1 MSFSITNKLVLISI
15 TAVASVVAVVIAL
28 SYINSSTLIE
38 NKVRNEILPARIQAI
53 TAELQKELQPLLT
66 MSIGMSSDLE
76 KMPQVN
82 TGAATAEDD
91 QKIVEYLTS
100 VKNVYNTSAAFFAS
114 SISERYYVYTRFLKV
129 LSKDNEK
136 DRWFY
141 DLIESRKP
149 YLFNLDL
156 DENTGMLSVFLN
168 YMVKDHNGRLLG
180 VAGVGNSLENLTNRI
195 NSFNQS
201 DTGKVYLVNERGE
214 IVLGGGD
221 KKAKTIYSDNSVV
234 MKRILDSRDFEIHRI
249 VRNGESYIAGS
260 YYISNIGWHMLMEIS
275 EAAVLKDA
283 GRLAIMAVIIC
294 LVCIPLFS
302 LLLAVLV
309 RRIMRP
315 LRIIS
320 KQLLELDGD
329 LTFRADYAE
338 KKDEIG
344 AIARGVNSFIEK
356 LQNLI
361 VGSKETSE
369 QMYELSQNI
378 EKSSETAAVSLDRQK
393 QSTDAFVESIS
404 QLSQSAS
411 GMALNAEEVAKTTN
425 DAAEVTN
432 RGTEQVKIMIG
443 SMNNVTQR
451 VDTAVLK
458 VGALNEA
465 AQQIKMILSVISS
478 ISEKTSLLALNA
490 AIEAARA
497 GDAGRGF
504 AVVADEIRT
513 LATRTKNSTVE
524 ISQVIG
530 ELQDSTSEL
539 NCFMLESQTDTKET
553 MEIASQTALLL
564 KEIADLTGRINGMI
578 TQMSATAEEQ
588 SVVTGTLSEQSGEI
602 ARINDE
608 IHRLL
613 IDQSRKFMLQQ
624 EYASRQKEHLDIFT
638 V

>member
-114 SISERYYVYTRFLKV
+114 SISERYYVYTKFLKV

-602 ARINDE
+602 AKINDE

>member
-28 SYINSSTLIE
+28 SYINSSTLLE

>member
-66 MSIGMSSDLE
+66 MSIGMSSELE

-393 QSTDAFVESIS
+393 KSTDAFVESIS

-608 IHRLL
+608 IHSLL

>member
-588 SVVTGTLSEQSGEI
+588 SVVTGALSEQSGEI
-602 ARINDE
+602 AKINDE
-608 IHRLL
+608 IHSLL

-624 EYASRQKEHLDIFT
+624 EYASRQKEHLDIFP

>member
-28 SYINSSTLIE
+28 SYINSSTLLE

-82 TGAATAEDD
+82 TGVATAEDD

-100 VKNVYNTSAAFFAS
+100 VKNAYNTSAAFFAS

-283 GRLAIMAVIIC
+283 GRLAIIAVIIC

-393 QSTDAFVESIS
+393 KSTDAFVESIS

-602 ARINDE
+602 AKINDE

-624 EYASRQKEHLDIFT
+624 EYASRQKELLDIFT

>member
-378 EKSSETAAVSLDRQK
+378 EKSSETATVSLDRQK
-393 QSTDAFVESIS
+393 KSTDAFVESIS

-602 ARINDE
+602 AKINDE
-608 IHRLL
+608 IHSLL

>member
-114 SISERYYVYTRFLKV
+114 SISERYYVYTKFLKV

-504 AVVADEIRT
+504 AVVADEIRN

-602 ARINDE
+602 AKINDE
-608 IHRLL
+608 IHSLL

>member
-1 MSFSITNKLVLISI
+1 MSFSITNKLVLISV

-393 QSTDAFVESIS
+393 QSTDAFVESIF

-608 IHRLL
+608 IHSLL

>member
-28 SYINSSTLIE
+28 SYINSSTLLE
-38 NKVRNEILPARIQAI
+38 NNVRKEILPAKIQAI

-66 MSIGMSSDLE
+66 MSIGMSSVLE

-168 YMVKDHNGRLLG
+168 YMVKDQNGRLLG
-180 VAGVGNSLENLTNRI
+180 VAGVGNSLEKLTNRI

-201 DTGKVYLVNERGE
+201 DTGKVYLINERGE
-214 IVLGGGD
+214 IVLGGGE
-221 KKAKTIYSDNSVV
+221 KKAKTIYSDDSAV
-234 MKRILDSRDFEIHRI
+234 MKKILDSRDFEIHRI

-260 YYISNIGWHMLMEIS
+260 YYISNIGWYMLMEIPKT
-275 EAAVLKDA
+275 AVLKDVS
-283 GRLAIMAVIIC
+283 RLAIMAVIIC

-315 LRIIS
+315 IRIIS

-338 KKDEIG
+338 KNDEIG

-425 DAAEVTN
+425 DAADVTN

-524 ISQVIG
+524 ISQVIS

-564 KEIADLTGRINGMI
+564 KEIADLTVRINGMI

-588 SVVTGTLSEQSGEI
+588 SVVTGTLSEQAGEI

-608 IHRLL
+608 IRSLL
-613 IDQSRKFMLQQ
+613 MDQGRKFLMQQ
-624 EYASRQKEHLDIFT
+624 EFTSQQKEHLDIFT

>member
-602 ARINDE
+602 AKINDE

>member
-378 EKSSETAAVSLDRQK
+378 EKSSETATVSLDRQK
-393 QSTDAFVESIS
+393 KSTDAFVESIS

-432 RGTEQVKIMIG
+432 RGSEQVKIMIG

-608 IHRLL
+608 IHSLL

>member
-114 SISERYYVYTRFLKV
+114 SISERYYVYTKFLKV

-393 QSTDAFVESIS
+393 KSTDAFVESIS

-608 IHRLL
+608 IHSLL

>member
-114 SISERYYVYTRFLKV
+114 SISERYYVYTKFLKV

-608 IHRLL
+608 IHSLL

>member
-1 MSFSITNKLVLISI
+1 MSFSITNKLVLISV

-393 QSTDAFVESIS
+393 KSTDAFVESIS

>member
-114 SISERYYVYTRFLKV
+114 SISERYYVYTKFLKV

-393 QSTDAFVESIS
+393 KSTDAFVESIS

-588 SVVTGTLSEQSGEI
+588 SVVTGTLSEQSREI

>member
-1 MSFSITNKLVLISI
+1 MSFSITNKLVLISV

-114 SISERYYVYTRFLKV
+114 SISERYYVYTKFLKV

-393 QSTDAFVESIS
+393 KSTDAFVESIS

-602 ARINDE
+602 AKINDE

>member
-114 SISERYYVYTRFLKV
+114 SISERYYVYTKFLKV

-588 SVVTGTLSEQSGEI
+588 SVVTGALSEQSGEI

>member
-1 MSFSITNKLVLISI
+1 MSFSITNKLVLISV

-378 EKSSETAAVSLDRQK
+378 EKSSETATVSLDRQK
-393 QSTDAFVESIS
+393 KSTDAFVESIS

-432 RGTEQVKIMIG
+432 RGSEQVKIMIG

>member
-114 SISERYYVYTRFLKV
+114 SISERYYVYTKFLKV

-393 QSTDAFVESIS
+393 KSTDAFVESIS

-588 SVVTGTLSEQSGEI
+588 SVVTRTLSEQSGEI

>member
-114 SISERYYVYTRFLKV
+114 SISERYYVYTKFLKV

-393 QSTDAFVESIS
+393 KSTDAFVESIS

>member
-114 SISERYYVYTRFLKV
+114 SISERYYVYTKFLKV

-393 QSTDAFVESIS
+393 KSTDAFVESIF

-602 ARINDE
+602 AKINDE
-608 IHRLL
+608 IHSLL

>member
-114 SISERYYVYTRFLKV
+114 SISERYYVYTKFLKV

-393 QSTDAFVESIS
+393 QSTDAFVESIF

-588 SVVTGTLSEQSGEI
+588 SVVTGTLSEQSREI

>member
-114 SISERYYVYTRFLKV
+114 SISERYYVYTKFLKV

-378 EKSSETAAVSLDRQK
+378 EKSSETVTVSLDRQK

-602 ARINDE
+602 AKINDE
-608 IHRLL
+608 IHSLL

>member
-114 SISERYYVYTRFLKV
+114 SISERYYVYTKFLKV

-393 QSTDAFVESIS
+393 QSTDAFVESIF

>member
-393 QSTDAFVESIS
+393 KSTDAFVESIS

-564 KEIADLTGRINGMI
+564 KEIADLTGKINGMI

-588 SVVTGTLSEQSGEI
+588 SVVTGALSEQSGEI
-602 ARINDE
+602 AKINDE
-608 IHRLL
+608 IHSLL

>member
-588 SVVTGTLSEQSGEI
+588 SVVTGTLSEQSREI

>member
-114 SISERYYVYTRFLKV
+114 SISERYYVYTKFLKV

-588 SVVTGTLSEQSGEI
+588 SVVTGALSEQSGEI
-602 ARINDE
+602 AKINDE

>member
-1 MSFSITNKLVLISI
+1 MSFSITNKLVLISV

>member
-393 QSTDAFVESIS
+393 KSTDAFVESIS

-602 ARINDE
+602 AKINDE
-608 IHRLL
+608 IHSLL

>member
-28 SYINSSTLIE
+28 LYINSSTLLE

-82 TGAATAEDD
+82 AGVATAEDD

-260 YYISNIGWHMLMEIS
+260 YYISNIGWHMLMEIP

-608 IHRLL
+608 IRTLL
-613 IDQSRKFMLQQ
+613 MDQGRKFLMQQ
-624 EYASRQKEHLDIFT
+624 EYAFRQKEHLDIFT

>member
-1 MSFSITNKLVLISI
+1 MSFSITNKLVLISV

-393 QSTDAFVESIS
+393 QSTDAFVESIF

-602 ARINDE
+602 AKINDE
-608 IHRLL
+608 IHSLL

>member
-114 SISERYYVYTRFLKV
+114 SISERYYVYTKFLKV

-393 QSTDAFVESIS
+393 QSTDAFVESIF

-588 SVVTGTLSEQSGEI
+588 SVVTGALSEQSGEI
-602 ARINDE
+602 AKINDE

>member
-378 EKSSETAAVSLDRQK
+378 EKSSETATVSLDRQK
-393 QSTDAFVESIS
+393 KSTDAFVESIS

-564 KEIADLTGRINGMI
+564 KEIADLTGRINAMI
-578 TQMSATAEEQ
+578 MQMSATAEEQ

>member
-1 MSFSITNKLVLISI
+1 MSFSITNKLVLISV

-28 SYINSSTLIE
+28 SYINSSTLLE

-393 QSTDAFVESIS
+393 KSTDAFVESIS

>member
-393 QSTDAFVESIS
+393 KSTDAFVESIS

>member
-1 MSFSITNKLVLISI
+1 MSFSITNKLVLISV

-393 QSTDAFVESIS
+393 QSTDAFVESIF

>member
-393 QSTDAFVESIS
+393 QSTDAFVESIF

-588 SVVTGTLSEQSGEI
+588 SVVTGTLSEQSREI

>member
-28 SYINSSTLIE
+28 LYINSSTLLE

-82 TGAATAEDD
+82 TGVATAEDD

-260 YYISNIGWHMLMEIS
+260 YYISNIGWHMLMEIP

-608 IHRLL
+608 IRTLL
-613 IDQSRKFMLQQ
+613 MDQGRKFLMQQ

>member
-28 SYINSSTLIE
+28 SYINSSTLLE

-82 TGAATAEDD
+82 TGVATAEDD

-180 VAGVGNSLENLTNRI
+180 VAGVGNSLKNLTNRI

-393 QSTDAFVESIS
+393 KSTDAFVESIS

-608 IHRLL
+608 IHSLL

>member
-393 QSTDAFVESIS
+393 QSTDAFVESIF

-588 SVVTGTLSEQSGEI
+588 SVVTRTLSEQSGEI
-602 ARINDE
+602 AKINDE
-608 IHRLL
+608 IHSLL